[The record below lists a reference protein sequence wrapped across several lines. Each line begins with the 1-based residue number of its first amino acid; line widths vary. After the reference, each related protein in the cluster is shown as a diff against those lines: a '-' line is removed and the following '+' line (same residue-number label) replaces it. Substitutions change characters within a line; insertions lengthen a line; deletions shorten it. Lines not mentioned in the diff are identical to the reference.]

1 MPRIAV
7 GIEYDGA
14 AYAGWQSQ
22 RGPATI
28 QQHLEAAL
36 SVVAGDAFAIVG
48 AGRTDAGVHARAQ
61 VAHFDTPVTR
71 TSRSWILGAN
81 TNLPD
86 DISVRWACEVPEHF
100 HARYSALSRCY
111 RYCILN
117 RPFRSGLNRGRT
129 AFVYQPVQLQ
139 PMRAAAAHLIGLHD
153 FSSFRAAECQA
164 KSPVR
169 NLFALRLAQ
178 QGDFIVIEVQ
188 ANAFL
193 QHMVRN
199 IAGLLLAV
207 GRGDRPAEWALEV
220 LAARDRRCNAATAPP
235 GGLYFWSVQYPP
247 VFGLPD
253 DSAMMRSPVGC
264 PGDFLDQ
271 VDQTHVMV

>member
-7 GIEYDGA
+7 GIEYDGT

-22 RGPATI
+22 RELATL
-28 QQHLEAAL
+28 QQHIESAL
-36 SVVAGDAFAIVG
+36 SVVAGKATAIVG

-61 VAHFDTPVTR
+61 VAHFDTDVAR
-71 TSRSWILGAN
+71 SSRGWILGAN

-86 DISVRWACEVPEHF
+86 DIALRWAVDVPDHF

-117 RPFRSGLNRGRT
+117 RPFRSGLNRGRA
-129 AFVYQPVQLQ
+129 AFVYQPLHL
-139 PMRAAAAHLIGLHD
+139 PAMREAAAHLIGLHD

-169 NLFALRLAQ
+169 NVHALRLAQ
-178 QGDFIVIEVQ
+178 SGEFIVMEVR

-207 GRGDRPAEWALEV
+207 GRGDRSPEWALEV

-253 DSAMMRSPVGC
+253 DSAMMQSPVGC
-264 PGDFLDQ
+264 PGDFFDQ